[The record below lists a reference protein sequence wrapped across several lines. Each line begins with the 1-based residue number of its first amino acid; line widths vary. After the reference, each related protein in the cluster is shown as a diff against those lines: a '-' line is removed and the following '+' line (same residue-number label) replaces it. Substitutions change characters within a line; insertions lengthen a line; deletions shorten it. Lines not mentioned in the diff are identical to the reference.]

1 MGNRVVSQA
10 IPKVDYK
17 ALVTGKAV
25 YTDDLAAKDSLV
37 VKVLRSPHAHA
48 LIQDINLTRAELVPD
63 IECILTYKDCPD
75 KRFTMAGQTYPE
87 PSPYDRLILD
97 QRVRFVGDAVAIV
110 AGRTKE
116 AVNKA
121 LKLIK
126 VKYEVLEPVLDFH
139 KAKDNPILVHPE
151 ENWKSLCPV
160 GADNKRNLCAHD
172 SC

>member
-63 IECILTYKDCPD
+63 IGSESPFCRRCSCDRCRTD
-75 KRFTMAGQTYPE
+75 KRSG
-87 PSPYDRLILD
+87 
-97 QRVRFVGDAVAIV
+97 
-110 AGRTKE
+110 K
-116 AVNKA
+116 
-121 LKLIK
+121 
-126 VKYEVLEPVLDFH
+126 
-139 KAKDNPILVHPE
+139 
-151 ENWKSLCPV
+151 
-160 GADNKRNLCAHD
+160 
-172 SC
+172 

>member
-63 IECILTYKDCPD
+63 IECILTYKDWTSGLRWRD
-75 KRFTMAGQTYPE
+75 KHIR
-87 PSPYDRLILD
+87 S
-97 QRVRFVGDAVAIV
+97 RVLMTD
-110 AGRTKE
+110 
-116 AVNKA
+116 
-121 LKLIK
+121 
-126 VKYEVLEPVLDFH
+126 
-139 KAKDNPILVHPE
+139 
-151 ENWKSLCPV
+151 
-160 GADNKRNLCAHD
+160 
-172 SC
+172 

>member
-63 IECILTYKDCPD
+63 IDIQRLS
-75 KRFTMAGQTYPE
+75 GQAV
-87 PSPYDRLILD
+87 YDGGTNIS
-97 QRVRFVGDAVAIV
+97 GA
-110 AGRTKE
+110 E
-116 AVNKA
+116 
-121 LKLIK
+121 
-126 VKYEVLEPVLDFH
+126 
-139 KAKDNPILVHPE
+139 
-151 ENWKSLCPV
+151 SL
-160 GADNKRNLCAHD
+160 
-172 SC
+172 

>member
-10 IPKVDYK
+10 ITKVDFK

-25 YTDDLAAKDSLV
+25 YTDDLAAKDRLV

-75 KRFTMAGQTYPE
+75 KRFTMAGQTFPE

-139 KAKDNPILVHPE
+139 
-151 ENWKSLCPV
+151 
-160 GADNKRNLCAHD
+160 
-172 SC
+172 